1 MPLCPQITN
10 TPITVTLTTN
20 FIVTDVFPVIPA
32 TTDEVNAKAQI
43 YRQTTAPTGSIH
55 SGDVWYD
62 TDDNNKPYYYDG
74 TSWVSVQDGTIAA
87 KNSIFRQTTT
97 PTALAVGDVWYD
109 TDDGNKPYVWTG
121 SAWVSAQDGAIATAQ
136 TTADG
141 KNKIFSQTSA
151 PTASAVGDYW
161 VDTDDNNKPYRWNGS
176 SWVSV
181 QDGTIAIAQTT
192 ATNAATA
199 AATAQTTAN
208 GKNKIFSQ
216 TTAPTA
222 TAIGDYWVD
231 TDDNNKP
238 YRWNGSAWV
247 SVQDGTIAAA
257 QTTADNAAI
266 LAANASTAAATA
278 QTTANG
284 AQTTA
289 NGKNTVKYSLSTP
302 SGTGAN
308 GDIWFQFNGSNNI
321 IGQWTYNTSS
331 SSWVANQITSTVI
344 ANLDAGKITTG
355 TLDATLVSIQS
366 QPSSSD
372 KIIFSG
378 TNNSITFNVAGA
390 ARGHIVPMN
399 VGGSSYGVLYHYG
412 STPNPNGTS
421 YPQAYVGA
429 TAALIAGSSTVSL
442 GSTSTENSSQGPFYS
457 YGELYAAGH
466 STTANAANGYVFTT
480 GGRIARSTASS
491 ERYKENIVDLS
502 QVPELDP
509 KKLLDLPV
517 RAFTYKDGELPETD
531 DRYQQLI
538 PGFIAEEVDAIYP
551 IAADYVDGPESWND
565 RMIVPALL
573 SLVQDLYKR
582 IEKLENPTA
591 N

>member
-10 TPITVTLTTN
+10 TPVVLPREVAITAVTYTSTTATYTASGHSFVAGDVVVITGLAPSGYNGTFTISSVSGSTSFTVPNTTNTTVTDQSGLATPGGVYSTSA
-20 FIVTDVFPVIPA
+20 VVPVVPA
-32 TTDEVNAKAQI
+32 TTTQVNAAQ
-43 YRQTTAPTGSIH
+43 
-55 SGDVWYD
+55 
-62 TDDNNKPYYYDG
+62 
-74 TSWVSVQDGTIAA
+74 
-87 KNSIFRQTTT
+87 
-97 PTALAVGDVWYD
+97 
-109 TDDGNKPYVWTG
+109 
-121 SAWVSAQDGAIATAQ
+121 ATAD
-136 TTADG
+136 A
-141 KNKIFSQTSA
+141 
-151 PTASAVGDYW
+151 
-161 VDTDDNNKPYRWNGS
+161 
-176 SWVSV
+176 
-181 QDGTIAIAQTT
+181 AQS
-192 ATNAATA
+192 
-199 AATAQTTAN
+199 TAN
-208 GKNKIFSQ
+208 
-216 TTAPTA
+216 TANSTA
-222 TAIGDYWVD
+222 NTA
-231 TDDNNKP
+231 K
-238 YRWNGSAWV
+238 
-247 SVQDGTIAAA
+247 
-257 QTTADNAAI
+257 TTADNAAI
-266 LAANASTAAATA
+266 LANNASVAAATA

-289 NGKNTVKYSLSTP
+289 NGKNTVKYSTSTP
-302 SGTGAN
+302 SGGGAN

-321 IGQWTYNTSS
+321 IGQWTYNG
-331 SSWVANQITSTVI
+331 SSWIANQITSTVI

-429 TAALIAGSSTVSL
+429 TAALIAGSSSVSL
-442 GSTSTENSSQGPFYS
+442 GSTSTENSSYGPFYS

-466 STTANAANGYVFTT
+466 STTANAANGYVFVT

-517 RAFTYKDGELPETD
+517 RAFTYKDGELPESD

-582 IEKLENPTA
+582 IEKLENPTT
-591 N
+591 NS

>member
-10 TPITVTLTTN
+10 TPVAVTLTADFT
-20 FIVTDVFPVIPA
+20 VTSVL
-32 TTDEVNAKAQI
+32 
-43 YRQTTAPTGSIH
+43 PT
-55 SGDVWYD
+55 
-62 TDDNNKPYYYDG
+62 
-74 TSWVSVQDGTIAA
+74 
-87 KNSIFRQTTT
+87 
-97 PTALAVGDVWYD
+97 
-109 TDDGNKPYVWTG
+109 
-121 SAWVSAQDGAIATAQ
+121 
-136 TTADG
+136 G
-141 KNKIFSQTSA
+141 KNKTFYQTSA
-151 PTASAVGDYW
+151 PTGGMLEGDLW
-161 VDTDDNNKPYRWNGS
+161 VDTDDNNKMYRYTSG

-181 QDGTIAIAQTT
+181 QDGTIAIAQST
-192 ATNAATA
+192 ANTANATA
-199 AATAQTTAN
+199 NTAN
-208 GKNKIFSQ
+208 S
-216 TTAPTA
+216 TANTA
-222 TAIGDYWVD
+222 
-231 TDDNNKP
+231 K
-238 YRWNGSAWV
+238 
-247 SVQDGTIAAA
+247 
-257 QTTADNAAI
+257 TTADNAAI
-266 LAANASTAAATA
+266 LANNASVAATNA

-302 SGTGAN
+302 SGGGAN

-321 IGQWTYNTSS
+321 IGQWTYNG
-331 SSWVANQITSTVI
+331 SSWIANQITSTVI

-366 QPSSSD
+366 QPSASD

-378 TNNSITFNVAGA
+378 TNNSITFNVAGS

-412 STPNPNGTS
+412 ATPNPNGTS

-429 TAALIAGSSTVSL
+429 TAALIAGSSTNSL
-442 GSTSTENSSQGPFYS
+442 GSSSSGNDSIGPFTS

-502 QVPELDP
+502 EVPELDP

-517 RAFTYKDGELPETD
+517 RAFTYKEGELPETD

-551 IAADYVDGPESWND
+551 VAADYVDGPESWND

-582 IEKLENPTA
+582 IEKLENPTT
-591 N
+591 NS

>member
-10 TPITVTLTTN
+10 TPVAVPIPVAITAVSYTSTTATYTASGHTFIAGDLVTISGLLPVGYNGNFTIISVSGSTSFTVSNNTN
-20 FIVTDVFPVIPA
+20 APVTDQSGTASPTNYIVNGVVPVIPA
-32 TTDEVNAKAQI
+32 TTTEVNAAQ
-43 YRQTTAPTGSIH
+43 
-55 SGDVWYD
+55 
-62 TDDNNKPYYYDG
+62 
-74 TSWVSVQDGTIAA
+74 AA
-87 KNSIFRQTTT
+87 
-97 PTALAVGDVWYD
+97 ADA
-109 TDDGNKPYVWTG
+109 
-121 SAWVSAQDGAIATAQ
+121 AAAAAASAQ
-136 TTADG
+136 
-141 KNKIFSQTSA
+141 S
-151 PTASAVGDYW
+151 
-161 VDTDDNNKPYRWNGS
+161 
-176 SWVSV
+176 
-181 QDGTIAIAQTT
+181 
-192 ATNAATA
+192 
-199 AATAQTTAN
+199 TAN
-208 GKNKIFSQ
+208 
-216 TTAPTA
+216 TANSTA
-222 TAIGDYWVD
+222 NTA
-231 TDDNNKP
+231 K
-238 YRWNGSAWV
+238 
-247 SVQDGTIAAA
+247 
-257 QTTADNAAI
+257 TTADNAAI
-266 LAANASTAAATA
+266 LANNASIAATTA

-302 SGTGAN
+302 SGGGTN
-308 GDIWFQFNGSNNI
+308 GDIWFQFDGSNNI
-321 IGQWTYNTSS
+321 IGQWTYNG
-331 SSWVANQITSTVI
+331 SSWIANQITSTVI

-429 TAALIAGSSTVSL
+429 TAALIAGSSTNSL
-442 GSTSTENSSQGPFYS
+442 GSSSSGNDSIGNFTC
-457 YGELYAAGH
+457 YGDLFAAGH
-466 STTANAANGYVFTT
+466 QTTANAANAFIFTT

-491 ERYKENIVDLS
+491 ERYKENIVDLAD
-502 QVPELDP
+502 VPELDP

-517 RAFTYKDGELPETD
+517 RAFTYKEGELPETD

-551 IAADYVDGPESWND
+551 IATDYVDGPESWND

-582 IEKLENPTA
+582 IEKLENTT
-591 N
+591 NS

>member
-10 TPITVTLTTN
+10 TPVVLPREVAITGVTFTSTTATYTASGHSFVAGDVVVITGLAPSGYNGTFTISSVSGSTTFTVPNTTNTTVTDQSGLATPGGN
-20 FIVTDVFPVIPA
+20 YVTVAVVPVVPA
-32 TTDEVNAKAQI
+32 TTTQVNAAQ
-43 YRQTTAPTGSIH
+43 
-55 SGDVWYD
+55 
-62 TDDNNKPYYYDG
+62 
-74 TSWVSVQDGTIAA
+74 
-87 KNSIFRQTTT
+87 
-97 PTALAVGDVWYD
+97 
-109 TDDGNKPYVWTG
+109 
-121 SAWVSAQDGAIATAQ
+121 
-136 TTADG
+136 
-141 KNKIFSQTSA
+141 
-151 PTASAVGDYW
+151 
-161 VDTDDNNKPYRWNGS
+161 
-176 SWVSV
+176 
-181 QDGTIAIAQTT
+181 
-192 ATNAATA
+192 A
-199 AATAQTTAN
+199 AADAAQSTAN
-208 GKNKIFSQ
+208 
-216 TTAPTA
+216 TANSTA
-222 TAIGDYWVD
+222 NTA
-231 TDDNNKP
+231 K
-238 YRWNGSAWV
+238 
-247 SVQDGTIAAA
+247 
-257 QTTADNAAI
+257 TTADNAAI
-266 LAANASTAAATA
+266 LANNASVAATTA

-289 NGKNTVKYSLSTP
+289 NGKNTVKYSTSTP
-302 SGTGAN
+302 SGGGTN

-321 IGQWTYNTSS
+321 IGQWTYNG
-331 SSWVANQITSTVI
+331 SSWIANQITSTVI

-429 TAALIAGSSTVSL
+429 TAALIAGGSTVSL

-517 RAFTYKDGELPETD
+517 RAFTYKEGELPETD
-531 DRYQQLI
+531 DRYQQMI

-582 IEKLENPTA
+582 IEKLENPTT
-591 N
+591 NS